1 MSRAY
6 SAEQMKNFIK
16 KRYEGAFLRKSP
28 QDALFVEGPPGVGK
42 TVGVKEAA
50 REFANKYG
58 FRFAD
63 ISESSEKELE
73 KLLNEKDV
81 FIFYDL
87 NLSTREPSDISGIPR
102 IDERSGYVY
111 MIPPLWV
118 KLMEKHPGILFV
130 DEITNVQRPDLLTIG
145 FKLIGEKLAGDSK
158 LNNNVMIITAGNPR
172 EHNYLANALP
182 APLINRMQVLRVK
195 EPEKEEWFSYAK
207 QRYPEIPA
215 DITAY
220 MSSTAARPV
229 KVSEEEAYTT
239 PRSCEKYLKILSD
252 ILYIDPHM
260 DARQLSSMMEGII
273 SQEDHYAFMGYYR
286 ERNTI
291 IRYLQEGREIDDP
304 AARWA
309 ASVYLGSLIRE
320 HYDAYRKGSS
330 EVFAAR
336 YGIIDTERLP
346 EVVGRIASKH
356 EEHLVPLVLGAQLFT
371 AGQSPIESYKPA
383 IFLIEL
389 ANGKDVQE
397 AFREAEKEKDLTI
410 ADWHDR
416 FDESVTDVF
425 ERHAKTGS
433 ARAAAKAV
441 LRSAVNQYTTV
452 LEDVLRKIVRVD
464 ENVERYIGK
473 EAADQ
478 LRRFYKE
485 DFSVSLEITPEKTVD
500 SILLRK
506 KQGQNSLGI

>member
-1 MSRAY
+1 MSREY

-16 KRYEGAFLRKSP
+16 KRYEGAFLRKAP

-42 TVGVKEAA
+42 TVGVKDAA
-50 REFANKYG
+50 KEFASKYG
-58 FRFAD
+58 LRFAD
-63 ISESSEKELE
+63 ISESSSLELE
-73 KLLNEKDV
+73 RLLNEKDV
-81 FIFYDL
+81 FVFYDL

-111 MIPPLWV
+111 MIPPLWA
-118 KLMEKHPGILFV
+118 KLMERHPGILFI

-158 LNNNVMIITAGNPR
+158 LNNNIMIITAGNPR

-182 APLINRMQVLRVK
+182 APLINRMQVLRIK
-195 EPEKEEWFSYAK
+195 EPSKEEWFNYAR

-252 ILYIDPHM
+252 ILYIEPNIDT
-260 DARQLSSMMEGII
+260 RELSSMMEGII
-273 SQEDHYAFMGYYR
+273 SQEDHYAFMGYYK

-291 IRYLQEGREIDDP
+291 IRYLQEGKEISDP

-309 ASVYLGSLIRE
+309 AFVYLGSLIRE
-320 HYDAYRKGSS
+320 YYNTYKEGSS
-330 EVFAAR
+330 ETFITR
-336 YGIIDTERLP
+336 HGIIEKERLP
-346 EVVGRIASKH
+346 EIVKKAASSQ

-371 AGQSPIESYKPA
+371 AGQSPLESYKPA
-383 IFLIEL
+383 LFLIEL
-389 ANGKDVQE
+389 ANGRGIEE
-397 AFREAEKEKDLTI
+397 AFKEAQKERNLTI
-410 ADWHDR
+410 TDWHNE
-416 FDESVTDVF
+416 FEEHVSEVFKGHAVT
-425 ERHAKTGS
+425 EPAKAT
-433 ARAAAKAV
+433 AKAV
-441 LRSAVNQYTTV
+441 LRSAVNQYTSV
-452 LEDVLRKIVRVD
+452 LENILKRTIRVD
-464 ENVERYIGK
+464 ESVEKYIGK

-485 DFSVSLEITPEKTVD
+485 DFTTHLETTPEQTVD
-500 SILLRK
+500 AIILKRKQPKNSI
-506 KQGQNSLGI
+506 NI

>member
-1 MSRAY
+1 MNQAY

-16 KRYEGAFLRKSP
+16 KRYEGAFLRKAP

-50 REFANKYG
+50 KEFAAKYG
-58 FRFAD
+58 FKFAD
-63 ISESSEKELE
+63 ISESSGSELE
-73 KLLNEKDV
+73 RLINEKDV

-102 IDERSGYVY
+102 IDDKSGYVH

-118 KLMEKHPGILFV
+118 KLMEKHPGMLFV

-158 LNNNVMIITAGNPR
+158 LNNNIMIITAGNPR

-182 APLINRMQVLRVK
+182 APLINRMQVLRIK
-195 EPEKEEWFSYAK
+195 EPTKEEWFNYAK
-207 QRYPEIPA
+207 QRYPGIPA

-220 MSSTAARPV
+220 MSSIASRPV
-229 KVSEEEAYTT
+229 KVSEEEAFST
-239 PRSCEKYLKILSD
+239 PRSCERYLKILSD
-252 ILYIDPHM
+252 MLYIDPHI

-273 SQEDHYAFMGYYR
+273 SQEDHYAFIGYYR
-286 ERNTI
+286 ERNI
-291 IRYLQEGREIDDP
+291 IIKYLQEGREIDDP

-320 HYDAYRKGSS
+320 HYNTYSKGSS

-346 EVVGRIASKH
+346 EVVSRIASKQ

-389 ANGKDVQE
+389 ANGKNVQE
-397 AFREAEKEKDLTI
+397 AFKEAQSEKDLTI
-410 ADWHDR
+410 ADWHNR

-425 ERHAKTGS
+425 KKHAKTKP
-433 ARAAAKAV
+433 AEAIAKAV
-441 LRSAVNQYTTV
+441 SRSAVNQYTNV
-452 LEDVLRKIVRVD
+452 LEDILRKVVRVD

-485 DFSVSLEITPEKTVD
+485 DFSTNLELVQEKAVD
-500 SILLRK
+500 NILLKK
-506 KQGQNSLGI
+506 KQSQNSLRI